1 MKMGMGMEVKRV
13 AKFNSTAR
21 GRFDEQRRVMSPLS
35 KRQRYCSEHSSGAQL
50 QVESY

>member
-1 MKMGMGMEVKRV
+1 MRMRMGMKRV

-21 GRFDEQRRVMSPLS
+21 GRFDEQRRAMSPLS

-50 QVESY
+50 PVESY